1 MAGPAMRLARCNQLV
16 PVVCER
22 CGGGVSVSD
31 LGSLNHCMV
40 DSDAE
45 AFSRARPL
53 RRKALGISLFF
64 ETGLVAAML
73 LWPLITPG
81 VLPRQYNVTPAP
93 PFHGGGGA
101 AASHPHEPMHPPRPL
116 DNYRRRCIMCAPPVI
131 PPHPSADGPEPP
143 SIDNS
148 PGGPG
153 YGDPNLPGTGPGIP
167 GGFDF
172 GPRSPVIRP
181 PEQPEKSGP
190 VRRTAEVMQAM
201 LVHQVRPEYPP
212 LARTA
217 HISGRVELRAI
228 IGKDGV
234 VRELQV
240 LSGNPLLVHSARVAV
255 SAWRYRPTLL
265 NGEPVEV
272 ETYVT
277 VNFVLE

>member
-1 MAGPAMRLARCNQLV
+1 
-16 PVVCER
+16 
-22 CGGGVSVSD
+22 VSD
-31 LGSLNHCMV
+31 LGSLNHCLV

-45 AFSRARPL
+45 AFGRARRL

-64 ETGLVAAML
+64 EVALVAGML

-101 AASHPHEPMHPPRPL
+101 SVSHPHEPLTPRPPTGHPL
-116 DNYRRRCIMCAPPVI
+116 SPCTICAPPVI
-131 PPHPSADGPEPP
+131 PVHPSADGPEPP
-143 SIDNS
+143 SIDNG
-148 PGGPG
+148 PGGAP
-153 YGDPNLPGTGPGIP
+153 YGDPSMPGAGPGIP
-167 GGFDF
+167 GGFNF

-190 VRRTAEVMQAM
+190 VRKPAEVMQAM

-217 HISGRVELRAI
+217 HIFGKVELRAI

-240 LSGNPLLVHSARVAV
+240 LRGNALLVHSARVAV
-255 SAWRYRPTLL
+255 SAWRYQPTLL

-272 ETYVT
+272 ETYIT
-277 VNFVLE
+277 VNFVLD

>member
-1 MAGPAMRLARCNQLV
+1 
-16 PVVCER
+16 
-22 CGGGVSVSD
+22 VSD
-31 LGSLNHCMV
+31 LGSLNHCLV

-45 AFSRARPL
+45 AFGRARGL
-53 RRKALGISLFF
+53 RRKALGISLLF
-64 ETGLVAAML
+64 EAGLVAAML

-93 PFHGGGGA
+93 PFHGGGAGG
-101 AASHPHEPMHPPRPL
+101 SHSHEPFHHRPPTGHPPLP
-116 DNYRRRCIMCAPPVI
+116 CTMCAPPVI
-131 PPHPSADGPEPP
+131 PLHPSADGPEPP
-143 SIDNS
+143 SIDNG
-148 PGGPG
+148 PGGPTG
-153 YGDPNLPGTGPGIP
+153 GDPSLPGTGPGIP

-181 PEQPEKSGP
+181 PEPPEKSGP
-190 VRRTAEVMQAM
+190 VRKPAEVMQAM

-212 LARTA
+212 LARA
-217 HISGRVELRAI
+217 VHISGKVELRAI

-240 LSGNPLLVHSARVAV
+240 LSGNPLLVQSARAAV
-255 SAWRYRPTLL
+255 GAWRYRPTLL

>member
-1 MAGPAMRLARCNQLV
+1 
-16 PVVCER
+16 
-22 CGGGVSVSD
+22 VSVSD
-31 LGSLNHCMV
+31 LGSLNHCLV
-40 DSDAE
+40 DIDAE
-45 AFSRARPL
+45 AFSRARRL

-64 ETGLVAAML
+64 EAGLVAAML

-101 AASHPHEPMHPPRPL
+101 SPSHPHEPLGPRPPIGHPPLP
-116 DNYRRRCIMCAPPVI
+116 CTMCAPLVI
-131 PPHPSADGPEPP
+131 PPRPSADGPEPP
-143 SIDNS
+143 AIDNS

-212 LARTA
+212 LARA
-217 HISGRVELRAI
+217 AYISGRVELRAI

-240 LSGNPLLVHSARVAV
+240 LSGNPLLVQSARAAV
-255 SAWRYRPTLL
+255 SAWRYQPTLL

-272 ETYVT
+272 ETYIT
-277 VNFVLE
+277 VNFVLD

>member
-1 MAGPAMRLARCNQLV
+1 
-16 PVVCER
+16 
-22 CGGGVSVSD
+22 
-31 LGSLNHCMV
+31 V

-45 AFSRARPL
+45 AFGRARRL
-53 RRKALGISLFF
+53 RRKALVISLFF
-64 ETGLVAAML
+64 EAGLVAAML

-93 PFHGGGGA
+93 PFHGGGAGE
-101 AASHPHEPMHPPRPL
+101 SHPHEPFRRHPPTGHPL
-116 DNYRRRCIMCAPPVI
+116 SPCTTCAPPVI
-131 PPHPSADGPEPP
+131 PVHPSANWPEPP
-143 SIDNS
+143 SIDNG
-148 PGGPG
+148 PGGVP
-153 YGDPNLPGTGPGIP
+153 YGDPSMPGARPGIP
-167 GGFDF
+167 DGLDF
-172 GPRSPVIRP
+172 GGRSPVIRP

-190 VRRTAEVMQAM
+190 VRKSAEVMQAM

-217 HISGRVELRAI
+217 HISGRVELRAT

-277 VNFVLE
+277 VNFVLD